1 MSEIDVKELNRLMGM
16 LHAIDVGLMVLD
28 KNFTIKVW
36 NDFMTNHSGIRG
48 EHVIGTNL
56 FERFNDL
63 PEDWLRNKTR
73 SVFQLNNSAFTTWE
87 QRPYLFKFKNY
98 RPITGMA
105 DFMYQNITFLPL
117 SSADGSVDHIGIIVY
132 DVTDVA
138 VGRFALEKAYQEIKR
153 LRKSG
158 R

>member
-1 MSEIDVKELNRLMGM
+1 MSEIDVKDIQRLLGM
-16 LHAIDVGLMVLD
+16 LRAIDVGLIVLD
-28 KNFTIKVW
+28 EDFTIKVW

-56 FERFNDL
+56 FDRFNDL
-63 PEDWLRNKTR
+63 PESWLRNKTR

-98 RPITGMA
+98 RPITGTA

-117 SSADGSVDHIGIIVY
+117 SSADGTVDHIGIIVY
-132 DVTDVA
+132 DVTDAA
-138 VGRFALEKAYQEIKR
+138 VGRLALEQANKELEE
-153 LRKSG
+153 LRKLDH
-158 R
+158 